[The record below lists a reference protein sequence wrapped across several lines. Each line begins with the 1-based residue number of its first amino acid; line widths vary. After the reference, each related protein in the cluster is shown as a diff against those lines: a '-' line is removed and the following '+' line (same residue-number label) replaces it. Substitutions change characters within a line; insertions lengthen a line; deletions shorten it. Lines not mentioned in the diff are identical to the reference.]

1 MVNLDEIRLAKGR
14 HAGEL
19 LKKANVVGVAIG
31 YKEKGGQRT
40 EIPSL
45 VIMVRKKL
53 PVSEL
58 RRQDVVPSEIDRI
71 GTDVKAVGEIRAL
84 QNPTSRKSNPRSVII
99 LNKI

>member
-31 YKEKGGQRT
+31 YKEKGGQKT

-45 VIMVRKKL
+45 VVMVRKKVPL
-53 PVSEL
+53 SKL
-58 RRQDVVPSEIDRI
+58 KARDVVPPEID
-71 GTDVKAVGEIRAL
+71 GVVTDVREVGEIKAL
-84 QNPTSRKSNPRSVII
+84 
-99 LNKI
+99 